1 MPPYVRSAEKEWCSM
16 GEEQQQFEKGYKAPR
31 ESVVE
36 TIKSVRSSDINGYG
50 RLFGGRLMEWIDE
63 TAGLAAV
70 MHCNR
75 MVTTA
80 AVDNLQFKAGV
91 SLGEIVVLRAK
102 VTYVGHTS
110 VEVRTDTYVQ
120 DVETGIRKPVNRAY
134 LTEVCVDKDG
144 RPVPVPYGLLLE
156 TENDRAEY
164 EGAKLRRKYR
174 KLRRE
179 EGF

>member
-1 MPPYVRSAEKEWCSM
+1 MPPHVQSAGKEWCSM

-120 DVETGIRKPVNRAY
+120 DVETGIRKSVNRAY

>member
-1 MPPYVRSAEKEWCSM
+1 M
-16 GEEQQQFEKGYKAPR
+16 
-31 ESVVE
+31 
-36 TIKSVRSSDINGYG
+36 
-50 RLFGGRLMEWIDE
+50 
-63 TAGLAAV
+63 
-70 MHCNR
+70 
-75 MVTTA
+75 
-80 AVDNLQFKAGV
+80 
-91 SLGEIVVLRAK
+91 
-102 VTYVGHTS
+102 GHTS

-120 DVETGIRKPVNRAY
+120 DVETGIRKSVNRAY

-179 EGF
+179 EVPQAPPGRRVLKSAPAAFL

>member
-1 MPPYVRSAEKEWCSM
+1 MPPHVQSAGKEWCSM
-16 GEEQQQFEKGYKAPR
+16 EEEQQKFEKGYKAPR